1 MALSESHTRVIGR
14 GTQRTDMSDLRK
26 TFWNEMERI
35 AAEDENVILLTGDL
49 GYSFFESFAE
59 KFPKQFINAGIA
71 EQNMLGVAAG
81 LARVGKR
88 PFVYSGAIFA
98 VMRPYEFLRD
108 DISYNNTNV
117 VVVGTGAADFL
128 GFTHVL
134 GKEENIPK
142 LLNGLPN
149 LKQFYPEDEKEL
161 ASALRQYGPSFVK
174 I

>member
-1 MALSESHTRVIGR
+1 
-14 GTQRTDMSDLRK
+14 MSDLRK

-35 AAEDENVILLTGDL
+35 AGEDENVILLTGDL
-49 GYSFFESFAE
+49 GFSFFESFAE
-59 KFPKQFINAGIA
+59 KYPKQFINAGCM

-108 DISYNNTNV
+108 DIAYNNTNV
-117 VVVGTGAADFL
+117 VIIGTGAADFL

-134 GKEENIPK
+134 GEKESLPK
-142 LLNGLPN
+142 LLDGLPN
-149 LKQFYPEDEKEL
+149 LKQFYPNDEKEL
-161 ASALRQYGPSFVK
+161 QYALSQSGPSFIKV
-174 I
+174 